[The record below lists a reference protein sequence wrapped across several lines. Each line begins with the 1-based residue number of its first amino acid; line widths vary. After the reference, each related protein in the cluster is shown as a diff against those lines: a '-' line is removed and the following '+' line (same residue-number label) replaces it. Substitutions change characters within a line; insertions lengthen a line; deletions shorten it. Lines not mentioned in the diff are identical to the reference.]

1 MLLILTPDLFSSS
14 IPAIVEDPVT
24 TSTQGEIVSLE
35 TLVPGDVRQGSKYN
49 LSGQSLA
56 FYRRAERKGK

>member
-24 TSTQGEIVSLE
+24 TSTQDEIVE
-35 TLVPGDVRQGSKYN
+35 LVGNPGAWRCAPRIQI
-49 LSGQSLA
+49 
-56 FYRRAERKGK
+56 